1 MTTDPGRPRIL
12 GIAGGSGAGKGAL
25 VEGLCRRHGPVAV
38 LDLDCYYIDRTAVPA
53 AARGQLN
60 FDEPA
65 AFEIGLLLEHLAS
78 LAAGR
83 RIEKPVYS
91 FASHTR
97 VAATPVVP
105 APLVVIE
112 GLFTLWWP
120 ELRSRLDVGVYVDAP
135 ADVRLVRRLRRDVQE
150 RGRDVESVLRQ
161 YVATVRP
168 MHERYVEPTRAF
180 ADLVIANDSE
190 VERGIRALCEA
201 AGAATKVTA

>member
-1 MTTDPGRPRIL
+1 
-12 GIAGGSGAGKGAL
+12 
-25 VEGLCRRHGPVAV
+25 
-38 LDLDCYYIDRTAVPA
+38 
-53 AARGQLN
+53 
-60 FDEPA
+60 
-65 AFEIGLLLEHLAS
+65 
-78 LAAGR
+78 
-83 RIEKPVYS
+83 VYS

-135 ADVRLVRRLRRDVQE
+135 ADVRLVRRLRRDVLE